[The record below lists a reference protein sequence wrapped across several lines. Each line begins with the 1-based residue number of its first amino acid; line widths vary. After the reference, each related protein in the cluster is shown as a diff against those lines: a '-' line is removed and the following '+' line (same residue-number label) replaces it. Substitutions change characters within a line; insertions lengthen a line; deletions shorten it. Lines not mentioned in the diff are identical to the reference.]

1 MKTEQFDRAF
11 GRTPALFDERIHQT
25 LLSLKEEKNM
35 KHFTLRAA
43 LVTVLVL
50 ALLGSIAYAAFT
62 QGMDWYYNNR
72 FTAYQEHE
80 PEKYQAILENRQ
92 AVTVQSGPEDELI
105 AVTVQEAAWVA
116 EKRFLSIILSAVP
129 KAGAQYELHPL
140 WNLDA
145 DGAYIGEGGETNPES
160 DGIDR
165 AVHWLWT
172 QKGFGPLEEVMDD
185 PAKQLLLFD
194 ANEAYLGRIEDGMS
208 LMGDGSSIDAFVGE
222 NGEVITVLEIQM
234 DWLSPDYVQHQIA
247 QSGASQSA
255 EVISNRIEKAEKL
268 MKHLEE
274 SGGTLRVNIPYTV
287 IPYTDNDEQ
296 FRQNRQE
303 GWVSFDIAIPN

>member
-1 MKTEQFDRAF
+1 MKTEQLDRAF
-11 GRTPALFDERIHQT
+11 GSTPALFDERIHQT
-25 LLSLKEEKNM
+25 LLSLKEEKPM
-35 KHFTLRAA
+35 KRFTLRAA
-43 LVTVLVL
+43 LVTALVL

-80 PEKYQAILENRQ
+80 PEKYQAILENRR
-92 AVTVQSGPEDELI
+92 AVTMQRGSEDELI
-105 AVTVQEAAWVA
+105 AVTVQEAAWVP

-129 KAGAQYELHPL
+129 KDGSQYELHPL

-145 DGAYIGEGGETNPES
+145 DGACVGEGGETNPES
-160 DGIDR
+160 DGVDR

-172 QKGFGPLEEVMDD
+172 QKGFGPLEQVMND

-194 ANEAYLGRIEDGMS
+194 ANEAYLGKMEDELP
-208 LMGDGSSIDAFVGE
+208 LMGDGSSIDAFVGD

-234 DWLSPDYVQHQIA
+234 DWLSPDYIQHQLA
-247 QSGASQSA
+247 QSGASQSS
-255 EVISNRIEKAEKL
+255 EVISTRIEKAEKL

-274 SGGTLRVNIPYTV
+274 SGGTMRVIIPYTV
-287 IPYTDNDEQ
+287 TPYSDDDER
-296 FRQNRQE
+296 FRQGRRE
-303 GWVSFDIAIPN
+303 GWVSFEIAIPN